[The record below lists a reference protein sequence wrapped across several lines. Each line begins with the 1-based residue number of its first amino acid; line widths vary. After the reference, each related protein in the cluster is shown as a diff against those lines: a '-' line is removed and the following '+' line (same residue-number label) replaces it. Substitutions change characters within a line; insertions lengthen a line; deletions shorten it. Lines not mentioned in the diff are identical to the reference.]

1 MNSLLRYTRYVAI
14 LLILPGF
21 LPLKGQDSPQPLT
34 LNDSPV
40 EGQFQYV
47 YRNSSD
53 YEDYKMIKRWQ
64 FNRLKTHVLDTITG
78 LKQDI
83 LDQAHI
89 IAGKDQLIDSLKA
102 GKSELQ
108 ANLETAVR
116 EKDALA
122 ILGISMQKTTYSS
135 IVWSI
140 IAILSAGLVLM
151 ALLFKRSNSVT
162 VSTRSDLSELKM
174 EFEAFRKRALERE
187 EGIVRKYHN
196 ELNKYKTKTG
206 KLSQ

>member
-1 MNSLLRYTRYVAI
+1 MNSLLRYTLYVVI
-14 LLILPGF
+14 LLILPGS
-21 LPLKGQDSPQPLT
+21 LPVKGQDSPPPLS
-34 LNDSPV
+34 LNDSPL

-53 YEDYKMIKRWQ
+53 YEEYKMIKRWQ
-64 FNRLKTHVLDTITG
+64 FNRLKTHVLDTISG
-78 LKQDI
+78 LRQDI
-83 LDQAHI
+83 LDQAET
-89 IAGKDQLIDSLKA
+89 IAGKDILIDSLKA
-102 GKSELQ
+102 DKSELQ
-108 ANLETAVR
+108 TNLETAIR

-122 ILGISMQKTTYSS
+122 ILGISMQKTTYNS

-140 IAILSAGLVLM
+140 IAILTAGLVLL
-151 ALLFKRSNSVT
+151 ALLFKRSNIVT